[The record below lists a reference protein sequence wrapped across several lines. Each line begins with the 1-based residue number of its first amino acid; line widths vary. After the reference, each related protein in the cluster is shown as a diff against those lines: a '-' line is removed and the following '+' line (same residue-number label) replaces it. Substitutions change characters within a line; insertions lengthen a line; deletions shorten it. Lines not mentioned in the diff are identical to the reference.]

1 MSRARFEGSQS
12 PSCLAAPPPDVRKG
26 FAFPASGFSSIPRL
40 LLGPEAQ
47 PQFQESAKRKAI
59 GVLHIGRQSRRYARR
74 VAVASGS
81 TDETSSKLTRVNQPI
96 SATEYAAVRDGGAG
110 LIDLSVRGRLLVSGS
125 EAVMFLNGLI
135 TNDMKTL
142 ALHSWMPAVFPNVQ
156 GRLIAAVRIIHRDDG
171 FLIDTEHATL
181 EPVAK
186 LLGRFTLA
194 GDFQVRDLSSETA
207 MLSVQGR
214 KAAEVVR
221 QALNETAEGVSRGG
235 VATAQFKKGKVTIIR
250 ATHSGEDG
258 FDLFVDANATED
270 LRRSLIGAGASP
282 CGQEVAEIL
291 RIEAGIPC
299 FGIDM
304 DDTKVVTET
313 NLDDA
318 VSFTKGCYIGQEI
331 IARIKY
337 RGHVAKKLTGVLL
350 EETVALESGAK
361 ILSTDDKEIGAVTS
375 SAVSPHLTK
384 TIALSY
390 VKYDYL
396 EPGTKVKVVSAAQE
410 FPATVTEL
418 PFVRGSW
425 YTH

>member
-1 MSRARFEGSQS
+1 
-12 PSCLAAPPPDVRKG
+12 
-26 FAFPASGFSSIPRL
+26 
-40 LLGPEAQ
+40 
-47 PQFQESAKRKAI
+47 
-59 GVLHIGRQSRRYARR
+59 
-74 VAVASGS
+74 
-81 TDETSSKLTRVNQPI
+81 VNQPI
-96 SATEYAAVRDGGAG
+96 SPIEYAAVRDGAAG
-110 LIDLSVRGRLLVSGS
+110 VIDLSSRGRLLVSGS

-142 ALHSWMPAVFPNVQ
+142 LLHSWMPAVFPNVQ

-214 KAAEVVR
+214 EAAEVVG
-221 QALNETAEGVSRGG
+221 QALDQTTASVSRGG
-235 VATAQFKKGKVTIIR
+235 VATAQFEKGKVTIIR

-270 LRRSLIGAGASP
+270 LRRSLIAAGASP

-291 RIEAGIPC
+291 RIEAGIPR

-361 ILSTDDKEIGAVTS
+361 ILSTDDREIGAVTS
-375 SAVSPHLTK
+375 SAVSPHLRQ
-384 TIALSY
+384 TIALAY

-396 EPGTKVKVVSAAQE
+396 EPGTKVKIISADQE
-410 FPATVTEL
+410 LPAKVTEL

-425 YTH
+425 YENPAPSGA